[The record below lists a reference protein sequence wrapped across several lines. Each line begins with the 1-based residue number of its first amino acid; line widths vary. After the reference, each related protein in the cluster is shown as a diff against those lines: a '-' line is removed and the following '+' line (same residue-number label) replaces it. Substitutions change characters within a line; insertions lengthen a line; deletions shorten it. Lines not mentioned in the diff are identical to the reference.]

1 VHLRS
6 NGADVEMTEDA
17 DRVLFR
23 RSVGIPDS
31 AASCH
36 TGIVEGYAVEGHVP
50 ASAIARLLADR
61 PDVAG
66 LALAGMPADSPGM
79 GGAPED
85 WAVQPVVAVGL
96 AGELTSFEF

>member
-1 VHLRS
+1 MS
-6 NGADVEMTEDA
+6 EDA
-17 DRVLFR
+17 GRAVFR

-66 LALAGMPADSPGM
+66 LALAGMPVDSPGM
-79 GGAPED
+79 GGALED
-85 WAVQPVVAVGL
+85 WAAQPVVAVGL
-96 AGELTSFEF
+96 AGELTPFEF